1 MFGSASET
9 KITSGLQKEKTKYRE
24 GQRNIASHNI
34 MKQKSEK
41 DTTLSL
47 SSCWTLSRNSRFFQ
61 ETSDLRTPATFS
73 GDSHE
78 HLHGGCQK
86 VGPKVAKFHE
96 MLEQKRRQAT
106 FHRNSTPREES
117 QALNNQRKC
126 S

>member
-1 MFGSASET
+1 MKTKATSREET
-9 KITSGLQKEKTKYRE
+9 KDTNRF
-24 GQRNIASHNI
+24 IA
-34 MKQKSEK
+34 
-41 DTTLSL
+41 SL
-47 SSCWTLSRNSRFFQ
+47 SSVVSH
-61 ETSDLRTPATFS
+61 LRTPATFS